1 MSSIRF
7 IITLLREKMKGK
19 SCHALW
25 NGACFESHCKI
36 PFFMTEITATPQNG
50 RCTAPPRIDLTPMV
64 DLAFLLLTF
73 FIFNTTLT
81 RPTAMTTLLPAD
93 SEDSTNIARS
103 GAISLVAGENGILF
117 YTGAEVS
124 AGKKI
129 DYNTP
134 EVLRANLL
142 LIQQNLLRTD
152 GNDDKLFV
160 MIKPTSN
167 AAFGNVVNLLDEM
180 KICSMKRYT
189 LTDLT
194 QEEAQLFAGL

>member
-1 MSSIRF
+1 M
-7 IITLLREKMKGK
+7 
-19 SCHALW
+19 A
-25 NGACFESHCKI
+25 
-36 PFFMTEITATPQNG
+36 EITATPQNG
-50 RCTAPPRIDLTPMV
+50 RRTAPPRIDLTPMV

-117 YTGAEVS
+117 YTGDEVS
-124 AGKKI
+124 SGKQI

-142 LIQQNLLRTD
+142 MIQQNLLRTD

-160 MIKPTSN
+160 MIKPTSK

-189 LTDLT
+189 LTDLS
-194 QEEAQLFAGL
+194 QEEALLFSAL

>member
-1 MSSIRF
+1 M
-7 IITLLREKMKGK
+7 
-19 SCHALW
+19 A
-25 NGACFESHCKI
+25 
-36 PFFMTEITATPQNG
+36 EITATPQNG
-50 RCTAPPRIDLTPMV
+50 RRTAPPRIDLTPMV

-117 YTGAEVS
+117 YTGDEVS
-124 AGKKI
+124 AGKQI

-167 AAFGNVVNLLDEM
+167 AAFGNVVKLLDEM
-180 KICSMKRYT
+180 KICSMKRYS

-194 QEEAQLFAGL
+194 QEEAHLFSGL